1 MSTLEQNETQTPAF
15 IQTPTAAEPT
25 RITIAYRRIIC
36 KQCALEGD
44 TDAGFRF
51 AESKEFPERVAA
63 TCEKCGT
70 VNLIKR
76 VRLA

>member
-1 MSTLEQNETQTPAF
+1 MNEIKTPEFVKSPSAS
-15 IQTPTAAEPT
+15 EPV
-25 RITIAYRRIIC
+25 RVTIAYRRIIC
-36 KQCALEGD
+36 KECALEGD

-51 AESKEFPERVAA
+51 KESVEFPDRVAA

>member
-1 MSTLEQNETQTPAF
+1 METMDKQTSEF
-15 IQTPTAAEPT
+15 IQTPAAAEPS
-25 RITIAYRRIIC
+25 RLNIPYRRIIC
-36 KQCALEGD
+36 KHCALEGD

-51 AESKEFPERVAA
+51 ADSRDFPERVAA